1 MEEINLSETMGALL
15 RRRGWRMA
23 IAESATGGL
32 LGYWIT
38 QTPGCS
44 DYFSGGVITYDNS
57 LKERFLGVSKESM
70 IRWGA
75 VSAQAALD
83 MAAGVQRAAGVEVG
97 VGITGIAGP
106 GGGTLAKPV
115 GLYFIGVA
123 FPGERWIWRHLF
135 TGDRDANNQEA
146 ARVTLHHLVDY
157 LRAQ

>member
-1 MEEINLSETMGALL
+1 METNVSETMGAWL

-38 QTPGCS
+38 QTPGSS
-44 DYFSGGVITYDNS
+44 DYFWGGVISYDNS

-75 VSAQAALD
+75 VSSQSALQ
-83 MAAGVQRAAGVEVG
+83 MAEGVQRAAKVEVG
-97 VGITGIAGP
+97 IGITGIAGP

-123 FPGERWIWRHLF
+123 FPDERWIWRHLF
-135 TGDRDANNQEA
+135 TGDREANNQEA
-146 ARVTLHHLVDY
+146 ARATMQHLVDY